1 MVLIV
6 RNSLAHSGSQEETN
20 RDIGLAL
27 CVDSLEFKQL
37 LSFLFLFSHNLDSI
51 NRVSRK
57 QSSILVVSSGQTVFS

>member
-6 RNSLAHSGSQEETN
+6 RNSLAQIEI
-20 RDIGLAL
+20 IGLAL

-57 QSSILVVSSGQTVFS
+57 ELSILVVSSGQAVFS